1 MKITARDRRFLIVGA
16 IAVGL
21 FLVLNYA
28 VLPVYES
35 IMFKRKDIALKEIT
49 LQKYQRKIEPQGAL
63 RKKLAEV
70 QRRSREV
77 EQSLLK
83 GVTTSLA
90 AADIQRIVDTVAR
103 KSQVSI
109 KSVKVL
115 DASARDVLTT
125 IPVQVTFDGD
135 LGRTCAFMRSIE
147 SNAKLLAI
155 QEMKIRVRNRRKPK
169 GITVTLKIAGFMKKR
184 GPEA

>member
-1 MKITARDRRFLIVGA
+1 MKITPRDRKFLIAGA
-16 IAVGL
+16 VAIGL
-21 FLVLNYA
+21 FVMLNYA
-28 VLPVYES
+28 VLPLYDS
-35 IMFKRKDIALKEIT
+35 IMFKRRDIALKEMT
-49 LQKYQRKIEPQGAL
+49 LQKYQRKIETQGAL

-83 GVTTSLA
+83 GGTTSLA

-103 KSQVSI
+103 QSRVSI

-115 DASARDVLTT
+115 DAAQQDVLTT

-135 LGRTCAFMRSIE
+135 LTRTCAFIHSIE